1 MPELPI
7 DVVRFPERVGDPG
20 ATANSGKQYTKDAAG
35 VTQLYYQDSSGT
47 VHVIT
52 PSPGANASAVL
63 FWGNNSVSA
72 TTTTRYLSPGFDQ
85 TLAQTTPVAFRVP
98 RAGTIRNMY
107 VIHNTGAGNG
117 SAIVYTLRVNG
128 VATALSVSLAST
140 GSTAED
146 IVDTVAVV
154 AGDRIDIEVT
164 KAASVGSSPVD
175 VNVTVELV

>member
-47 VHVIT
+47 VHTLT
-52 PSPGANASAVL
+52 PTPGANASAVL
-63 FWGNNSVSA
+63 FWGNNSVSS

-85 TLAQTTPVAFRVP
+85 TLAQTSPVSFRVP

-107 VIHNTGAGNG
+107 LLHNTGGGNG
-117 SAIVYTLRVNG
+117 AAIVYTLRVNG
-128 VATALSVSLAST
+128 AATALSVSLAST
-140 GSTAED
+140 STDAQD
-146 IVDTVAVV
+146 TVDTVAVV

-164 KAASVGSSPVD
+164 KAASVGTSPTD
-175 VNVTVELV
+175 VNVTVEFV